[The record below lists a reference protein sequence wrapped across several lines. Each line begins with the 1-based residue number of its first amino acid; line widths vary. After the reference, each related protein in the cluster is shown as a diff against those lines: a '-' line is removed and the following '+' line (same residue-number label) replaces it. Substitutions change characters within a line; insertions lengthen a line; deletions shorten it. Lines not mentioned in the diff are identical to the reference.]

1 LRAAGSLKLKVSI
14 QGTSISGAVCQIA
27 GSPFLAVSDLE
38 GHCTLTGLPPGVY
51 HVSVNVEG
59 LPQGTTGPIAVVSLQ
74 VTPAGTLNL
83 VWVAPGPPLTPPVLT
98 APAHNGE
105 ARDIATLSWNA
116 VAAATSYDVQASTD
130 SSFSTLIVNDTARV
144 GLSRAFTVT
153 NGAVYHWRVRARN
166 SISLSNWSPV
176 RRFTGKS
183 TPLDCII
190 AASEAPV
197 LISPAHLA
205 KLANPVALS
214 WGATCGA
221 AGYRVQVGKDS
232 AFNSLAY
239 QNDSVSAL
247 TVSVALSGSF
257 TYHWRVSAKLSTGA
271 WAAWSP
277 ARIFQT
283 DSSAALAKPV
293 LVSPANGASGLS
305 TVTLS
310 WSSTVSGANAY
321 VVQVATD
328 SMFNN
333 LVRADTQ
340 TTMTLSTVAT
350 RTYTNLDFSKTYY
363 WRVFALGSN
372 GTSVSEKRRFTTA
385 PFVDVVLLSPPLL
398 TAPADSAMNLARV
411 PTFSWGA
418 VTGAAYYHIQVS
430 TVSSF
435 ATVAFS
441 DSMVTGT
448 SKTGYTLNTGTR
460 YYWRVRAKSSSTE
473 TGAWSTVRMLL
484 TEYPVDTPNEAPWLM
499 SPADSTTNS
508 NVVPVFAWAPV
519 SGAAYYHLQIARTAN
534 FTSLVFSDSAFT
546 GFSKTGITLLSNTR
560 YYWRVRAKYDLTQA
574 SAGPWSPAYTLTT
587 EGSTPAPSS
596 DWDTRASGT
605 TVGLY
610 AVASRPS
617 DSLVVA
623 VGDGGAIL
631 TSLDKNTWTARSS
644 PVAARLNGVT
654 WGANQFVA
662 VGNGGIVLTSSNGTT
677 WTARTTGVTAN
688 LYSVIRDSA
697 YFVAVGA
704 GGTILYSL
712 DGSTWQ
718 AQASGTT
725 NALYFI
731 TSGAGKLVVGGANG
745 TLRTSSASTIPGASW
760 TGVASSTTN
769 GLHAGAWSGTQL
781 VVVGAAGVIISS
793 ANASTWTQRASG
805 TSQSL
810 NGISGSGGSFK
821 AVGAN
826 GVILA
831 SVNGTTWTSETSPA
845 TSALYA
851 ITRVKS
857 QWVAVG
863 IGGTIV
869 TSY

>member
-1 LRAAGSLKLKVSI
+1 
-14 QGTSISGAVCQIA
+14 
-27 GSPFLAVSDLE
+27 
-38 GHCTLTGLPPGVY
+38 VY
-51 HVSVNVEG
+51 HVSVNVAG

-130 SSFSTLIVNDTARV
+130 SLFSTLIVNDTARV
-144 GLSRAFTVT
+144 ELNRAFPVT
-153 NGAVYHWRVRARN
+153 NGAVYHWRARARN
-166 SISLSNWSPV
+166 SVSLSNWSPV

-283 DSSAALAKPV
+283 DSNAALARPT
-293 LVSPANGASGLS
+293 LVSPANGATGVS
-305 TVTLS
+305 TWATLS
-310 WSSTVSGANAY
+310 WNNTVSGANSY
-321 VVQVATD
+321 VMQVATD
-328 SMFNN
+328 SMFNA
-333 LVRADTQ
+333 LMHSDTLIPL
-340 TTMTLSTVAT
+340 TTSTIASKA
-350 RTYTNLDFSKTYY
+350 YSNLDFGRTYY
-363 WRVFALGSN
+363 WRVFAVGSN
-372 GTSVSEKRRFTTA
+372 GTSVSETRRFTTA
-385 PFVDVVLLSPPLL
+385 PFTDGVLL
-398 TAPADSAMNLARV
+398 TAPVLVSPADSAVNTSRI

-448 SKTGYTLNTGTR
+448 SKTGYALNAGTR
-460 YYWRVRAKSSSTE
+460 YYWRVRAKSSTPGTQASAWSNVRVLTTE
-473 TGAWSTVRMLL
+473 TPPP
-484 TEYPVDTPNEAPWLM
+484 EDNPNEAPWLM
-499 SPADSTTNS
+499 SPVDSTTNS
-508 NVVPVFAWAPV
+508 DVVPYFAWAPV
-519 SGAAYYHLQIARTAN
+519 SGAAYYHFQIALN
-534 FTSLVFSDSAFT
+534 PDFTNLVFSDSALTKFN
-546 GFSKTGITLLSNTR
+546 KTGITLAHDTR
-560 YYWRVRAKYDLTQA
+560 YYWRVRAKYTLAQS
-574 SAGPWSPAYTLTT
+574 SAGPWSDGYLLTT
-587 EGSTPAPSS
+587 ESAPPAPGSN
-596 DWDTRASGT
+596 WATRTSGT

-617 DSLVVA
+617 DSLVVV
-623 VGDGGAIL
+623 VGDGGAIH
-631 TSLDKNTWTARSS
+631 TSMDKNTWTARTSGIS
-644 PVAARLNGVT
+644 MRLNGVT

-697 YFVAVGA
+697 YFIAVGA
-704 GGTILYSL
+704 GGTLLYSG
-712 DGSTWQ
+712 DGITWQ
-718 AQASGTT
+718 SQASGTT
-725 NALYFI
+725 SALYFI
-731 TSGAGKLVVGGANG
+731 VSGGGKLVTGGANG
-745 TLRTSSASTIPGASW
+745 TLRTSSSSSPGASW
-760 TGVASSTTN
+760 TGVTSSTAN
-769 GLHAGAWSGTQL
+769 GLHAGAWNGTQF
-781 VVVGAAGVIISS
+781 VVTGAAGVILSS
-793 ANASTWTQRASG
+793 TNASTWTHRASG
-805 TSQSL
+805 TSQDL

-851 ITRVKS
+851 IARVMS

-863 IGGTIV
+863 TGGKIV